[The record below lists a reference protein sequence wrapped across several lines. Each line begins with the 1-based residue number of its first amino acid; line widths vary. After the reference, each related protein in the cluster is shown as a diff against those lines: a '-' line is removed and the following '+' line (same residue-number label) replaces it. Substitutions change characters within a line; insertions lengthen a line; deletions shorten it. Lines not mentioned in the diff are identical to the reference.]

1 MGRLFHSNNCGKA
14 WMPDKPLIEIAF
26 TPEFKRNLRTLAKKY
41 PYVRSDVQPFIEQ
54 IRHGE
59 LLGDQVQG
67 TGYTIFKVRIRNRDV
82 SRGKSGGYRVIY
94 YLKTA
99 TAVIL
104 VTIYSKTEQSDI
116 SSAKIKKILSEFGK

>member
-1 MGRLFHSNNCGKA
+1 
-14 WMPDKPLIEIAF
+14 MPPKPAIEVAF
-26 TPEFKRNLRTLAKKY
+26 TPEFKRNLRALAKKY
-41 PYVRSDVQPFIEQ
+41 PHIRSDIQPIIEKVQ
-54 IRHGE
+54 HGE
-59 LLGDQVQG
+59 FVGDQVQG
-67 TGYTIFKVRIRNRDV
+67 IGYTIFKVRIRNSDI

-116 SSAKIKKILSEFGK
+116 SPAKIRKILAEFSG

>member
-1 MGRLFHSNNCGKA
+1 MLN
-14 WMPDKPLIEIAF
+14 KPTIEVAY
-26 TPEFKRNLRTLAKKY
+26 TPEFKRNLRALAKKY
-41 PYVRSDVQPFIEQ
+41 PHIRSDVQPIIDQ
-54 IRHGE
+54 IQRGE
-59 LLGDQVQG
+59 FAGDQVQG
-67 TGYTIFKVRIRNRDV
+67 TGFTIFKVRIRNSDV

-116 SSAKIKKILSEFGK
+116 SSARIKKILSEFEK

>member
-1 MGRLFHSNNCGKA
+1 
-14 WMPDKPLIEIAF
+14 MPDSPKPSVEVFF
-26 TPEFKRNLRTLAKKY
+26 TPEFKRNVRVLAKKY
-41 PYVRSDVQPFIEQ
+41 HHIQSDVQPFIEKIQ
-54 IRHGE
+54 RGE
-59 LLGDQVQG
+59 LVGDKVQG
-67 TGYTIFKVRIRNRDV
+67 TGYTIFKVRIRNSDV

-116 SSAKIKKILSEFGK
+116 SPAKIKKILAEFSE

>member
-1 MGRLFHSNNCGKA
+1 
-14 WMPDKPLIEIAF
+14 MPDSPRPSVEVFF
-26 TPEFKRNLRTLAKKY
+26 TPEFKRNVRALAKKY
-41 PYVRSDVQPFIEQ
+41 HHIQSDVQPFIEQ
-54 IRHGE
+54 IQRGE
-59 LLGDQVQG
+59 LIGDKVQG
-67 TGYTIFKVRIRNRDV
+67 TGYTIFKIRIRNSDA

>member
-1 MGRLFHSNNCGKA
+1 
-14 WMPDKPLIEIAF
+14 MPDSPKPPVEVLY
-26 TPEFKRNLRTLAKKY
+26 TPEFKRNVRALVKKY
-41 PYVRSDVQPFIEQ
+41 RHIQEDVKPVIEQ
-54 IRHGE
+54 IQRGE
-59 LLGDQVQG
+59 FIGDQIQG
-67 TGYTIFKVRIRNRDV
+67 SGYTVFKVRIRNSGL

-116 SSAKIKKILSEFGK
+116 SAATIKKILAEFGK